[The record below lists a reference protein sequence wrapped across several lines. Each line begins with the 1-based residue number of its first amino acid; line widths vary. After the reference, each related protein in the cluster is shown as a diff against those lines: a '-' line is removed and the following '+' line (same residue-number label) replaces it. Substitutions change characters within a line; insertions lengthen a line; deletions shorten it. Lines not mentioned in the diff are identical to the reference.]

1 MLAQRYIPTE
11 LTSQEDFEKNFYL
24 NIPDQFNF
32 AYDIVDEYART
43 TPRKRALIWCDL
55 RGNERTFTFGDISR
69 LSNRAAN
76 VFKAH
81 GLQKGDP
88 VLLMLK
94 RRWQYWVAAVALLKL
109 GCVLIPATAQ
119 LQKKDIVYRVQA
131 SSAAAVLCVE
141 EADVQEHVLAS
152 APECDTLKALF
163 TLGEAEGFFNFDAEM
178 EAADEAWEK
187 PADLPKND
195 DIMLMYFTSGT
206 TGMPKMAAHSWTY
219 PIAQTV
225 TAFYWHNVSDQDIHI
240 AVADTGWAKAG
251 WGKLYGQ
258 WICGAT
264 LFVYDFDRFIARD
277 LLAMIARHHVTSFCA
292 PPTVYRFM
300 IKEDLDSYDLS
311 SLRWANTAGEPLN
324 PEVYEQF
331 LKHTG
336 VKIHEG
342 FGQSET
348 TPLLMTT
355 KWMEPRLGST
365 GRPSPAYDIALVDD
379 EGNEVEDGVEGEI
392 CIRLDKGH
400 PAGLF
405 LGYYRNQEQTDAVF
419 RDGLYHTGDM
429 AWRDVDGYFNFI
441 GRSDDV
447 IKSSGYRI
455 GPFEVESALLTHP
468 AVLECAVTAVPHP
481 DRGQVVKATVVLTKN
496 RGWEPSDALV
506 KELQDHVKKV
516 TAPYKYPRILEF
528 VDELP
533 KTVSGKIQ
541 RKLIRNT
548 DKDTDANLLQV
559 RRAEIADAGM
569 ILDYLNM
576 IGGESDNLAFGAD
589 GFSHMSEEQ
598 ECAYIASMTGKS
610 VMLLGF
616 IGGEMAAIASLE
628 GKNRERAA
636 HRGNLVITVRQKFWH
651 RGVGTQMMN
660 RLVEHARQQGIT
672 VIETHVRSDNASAL
686 SLYEKLGFER
696 IGTYRRFFRIGEKD
710 YDAEL
715 MNLYLE

>member
-1 MLAQRYIPTE
+1 M
-11 LTSQEDFEKNFYL
+11 
-24 NIPDQFNF
+24 
-32 AYDIVDEYART
+32 
-43 TPRKRALIWCDL
+43 
-55 RGNERTFTFGDISR
+55 
-69 LSNRAAN
+69 SNQAAN

-81 GLQKGDP
+81 GLKKGDP
-88 VLLMLK
+88 VILMLK
-94 RRWQYWVAAVALLKL
+94 RHWQYWVAAVALLKV

-131 SSAAAVLCVE
+131 SSARAIICVE
-141 EADVQEHVLAS
+141 EPEVQQHVLAS
-152 APECDTLKALF
+152 APECDTLAALF
-163 TLGEAEGFFNFDAEM
+163 TLGDSEGFVNFDREM
-178 EAADEAWEK
+178 EQASEIWDK
-187 PADLPKND
+187 PAELPKND

-225 TAFYWHNVSDQDIHI
+225 TAFYWHNVGDQDIHI

-264 LFVYDFDRFIARD
+264 LFVYDFDRFIAAD
-277 LLAMIARHHVTSFCA
+277 LLEMIARHHVTSFCA

-300 IKEDLDSYDLS
+300 IKEDLDKYDLS

-348 TPLLMTT
+348 TPLLMTS
-355 KWMEPRLGST
+355 KWMEPKQGST

-379 EGNEVEDGVEGEI
+379 QGNEVEDGVEGEI

-405 LGYYRNQEQTDAVF
+405 LGYYRNPEQTDAVF
-419 RDGLYHTGDM
+419 HDGLYHTGDM

-455 GPFEVESALLTHP
+455 GPFEVESALMTHP

-481 DRGQVVKATVVLTKN
+481 DRGQVVKATVVLAKN
-496 RGWEPSDALV
+496 RGYEPSDALK
-506 KELQDHVKKV
+506 KELQNHVKKV

-541 RKLIRNT
+541 RKLIRTEDADTGT
-548 DKDTDANLLQV
+548 DHLQMRLATVEDAASVL
-559 RRAEIADAGM
+559 EC
-569 ILDYLNM
+569 LNRV
-576 IGGESDNLAFGAD
+576 GGESDNLMFGEN
-589 GFSHMSEEQ
+589 GFDHLTIEE
-598 ECAYIASMTGKS
+598 ERAYIESMQGRS
-610 VMLLGF
+610 ALLLGF
-616 IGGEMAAIASLE
+616 IGDELAAIASLE
-628 GKNRERAA
+628 GKTRERAA
-636 HRGNLVITVRQKFWH
+636 HRSNLAITVRQKFWH
-651 RGVGTQMMN
+651 RGIGTQMMN
-660 RLVEHARQQGIT
+660 KLVEHAKKEGIS
-672 VIETHVRSDNASAL
+672 VIETHVRADNASAL
-686 SLYEKLGFER
+686 SLYEKMGFER
-696 IGTYRRFFRIGEKD
+696 IGTYKRFFRIGDTD

-715 MNLYLE
+715 LNLYL

>member
-1 MLAQRYIPTE
+1 MLADRYIPTD
-11 LTSQEDFEKNFYL
+11 LTSQEDFEKHFYL
-24 NIPDQFNF
+24 NIPEQFHF
-32 AYDIVDEYART
+32 AYDIVDEYARIS
-43 TPRKRALIWCDL
+43 PRKRALIWCDL
-55 RGNERTFTFGDISR
+55 KGNERTFTFGDISR
-69 LSNRAAN
+69 MSNQAAN

-81 GLQKGDP
+81 GLKKGDP
-88 VLLMLK
+88 VILMLK
-94 RRWQYWVAAVALLKL
+94 RHWQYWVAAVALLKV

-131 SSAAAVLCVE
+131 SSARAIICVE
-141 EADVQEHVLAS
+141 EPEVQQHVLAS
-152 APECDTLKALF
+152 APECDTLAALF
-163 TLGEAEGFFNFDAEM
+163 TLGDSEGFVNFDREM
-178 EAADEAWEK
+178 EQASEIWDK
-187 PADLPKND
+187 PAELPKND

-225 TAFYWHNVSDQDIHI
+225 TAFYWHNVGDQDIHI

-264 LFVYDFDRFIARD
+264 LFVYDFDRFIAAD
-277 LLAMIARHHVTSFCA
+277 LLEMIARHHVTSFCA

-300 IKEDLDSYDLS
+300 IKEDLDKYDLS

-348 TPLLMTT
+348 TPLLMTS
-355 KWMEPRLGST
+355 KWMEPKQGST

-379 EGNEVEDGVEGEI
+379 QGNEVEDGVEGEI

-405 LGYYRNQEQTDAVF
+405 LGYYRNPEQTDAVF
-419 RDGLYHTGDM
+419 HDGLYHTGDM

-455 GPFEVESALLTHP
+455 GPFEVESALMTHP

-481 DRGQVVKATVVLTKN
+481 DRGQVVKATVVLAKN
-496 RGWEPSDALV
+496 RGYEPSDALK
-506 KELQDHVKKV
+506 KELQNHVKKV

-541 RKLIRNT
+541 RKLIRTEDADTGT
-548 DKDTDANLLQV
+548 DHLQMRLATVEDAASVL
-559 RRAEIADAGM
+559 EC
-569 ILDYLNM
+569 LNRV
-576 IGGESDNLAFGAD
+576 GGESDNLMFGEN
-589 GFSHMSEEQ
+589 GFDHLTIEE
-598 ECAYIASMTGKS
+598 ERAYIESMQGRS
-610 VMLLGF
+610 ALLLGF
-616 IGGEMAAIASLE
+616 IGDELAAIASLE
-628 GKNRERAA
+628 GKTRERAA
-636 HRGNLVITVRQKFWH
+636 HRSNLAITVRQKFWH
-651 RGVGTQMMN
+651 RGIGTQMMN
-660 RLVEHARQQGIT
+660 KLVEHAKKEGIS
-672 VIETHVRSDNASAL
+672 VIETHVRADNASAL
-686 SLYEKLGFER
+686 SLYEKMGFER
-696 IGTYRRFFRIGEKD
+696 IGTYKRFFRIGDTD

-715 MNLYLE
+715 LNLYL

>member
-1 MLAQRYIPTE
+1 MLADRYIPTE
-11 LTSQEDFEKNFYL
+11 LTSQEDFEKNFHL
-24 NIPDQFNF
+24 NIPEHFHF
-32 AYDIVDEYART
+32 AYDIVDEYARIS
-43 TPRKRALIWCDL
+43 PRKRALIWRDL
-55 RGNERTFTFGDISR
+55 KGNDRTFTFGDISR
-69 LSNRAAN
+69 LSNKAAN
-76 VFKAH
+76 MFKAH
-81 GLQKGDP
+81 GLKKGDP
-88 VLLMLK
+88 VILMLK
-94 RRWQYWVAAVALLKL
+94 RRWQYWVAAVALLKV

-131 SSAAAVLCVE
+131 SSACAIVCVE
-141 EADVQEHVLAS
+141 EPEVQSHVLAS
-152 APECDTLKALF
+152 MPECDTLHSLF
-163 TLGEAEGFFNFDAEM
+163 TLGDAEGFFNFDAEM
-178 EAADEAWEK
+178 EAASEVWEK
-187 PADLPKND
+187 PAELPNND

-219 PIAQTV
+219 PIAQAV
-225 TAFYWHNVSDQDIHI
+225 TAFYWHNVGDQDIHI

-264 LFVYDFDRFIARD
+264 LFVYDFDRFIAAD
-277 LLAMIARHHVTSFCA
+277 LLEMLSKYHVTSFCA

-311 SLRWANTAGEPLN
+311 ALRWANTAGEPLN
-324 PEVYEQF
+324 PEVYDQF

-355 KWMEPRLGST
+355 KWMEPKMGST
-365 GRPSPAYDIALVDD
+365 GRPSPAYDIALVDAD
-379 EGNEVEDGVEGEI
+379 GNEVDDGVEGEI

-419 RDGLYHTGDM
+419 YDGLYHTGDM

-481 DRGQVVKATVVLTKN
+481 DRGQVVKATVVLAKN
-496 RGWEPSDALV
+496 RGYEPSDALK

-541 RKLIRNT
+541 RKLIRT
-548 DKDTDANLLQV
+548 EDLDTSADKLVV
-559 RRAEIADAGM
+559 RRAVISDAQA
-569 ILDYLNM
+569 IIDCLNQA
-576 IGGESDNLAFGAD
+576 GGESDNLMFGAD
-589 GFSHMSEEQ
+589 GFSHMTEEQ
-598 ECAYIASMTGKS
+598 ECAYIASMSGKS
-610 VMLLGF
+610 ALLLGF
-616 IGGEMAAIASLE
+616 IGNEIAAIASLE
-628 GKNRERAA
+628 GKYRERAA
-636 HRGNLVITVRQKFWH
+636 HRASLTITVRQKYWH

-660 RLVEHARQQGIT
+660 KLMEHAREHGIS

-686 SLYEKLGFER
+686 ALYEKMGFER
-696 IGTYRRFFRIGEKD
+696 VGTYRQFFRIDGAD
-710 YDAEL
+710 YDAEM
-715 MNLYLE
+715 MNLYL

>member
-1 MLAQRYIPTE
+1 MLADRYIPTD
-11 LTSQEDFEKNFYL
+11 LTSQEDFEKHFYL
-24 NIPDQFNF
+24 NVPERFHF
-32 AYDIVDEYART
+32 AYDVVDEYARL

-55 RGNERTFTFGDISR
+55 KGNERTFTFGDISR
-69 LSNRAAN
+69 MSNQAAN

-81 GLQKGDP
+81 GLKKGDP
-88 VLLMLK
+88 VILMLK
-94 RRWQYWVAAVALLKL
+94 RRWQYWVAAVALLKV

-131 SSAAAVLCVE
+131 SSARAIICVE
-141 EADVQEHVLAS
+141 EPEVQQHVLAS
-152 APECDTLKALF
+152 APECDTLAALF
-163 TLGEAEGFFNFDAEM
+163 TLGDCEGFVNFDREM
-178 EAADEAWEK
+178 ENASEIWDK
-187 PADLPKND
+187 PEDLPKND

-225 TAFYWHNVSDQDIHI
+225 TAFYWHNVGDQDIHI

-264 LFVYDFDRFIARD
+264 LFVYDFDRFIAAD
-277 LLAMIARHHVTSFCA
+277 LLEMISKYHVTSFCA

-300 IKEDLDSYDLS
+300 IKEDLEKYDLS

-348 TPLLMTT
+348 TPLLMTS
-355 KWMEPRLGST
+355 KWMEPKQGST

-379 EGNEVEDGVEGEI
+379 QGNEVEDGVEGEI

-419 RDGLYHTGDM
+419 HDGLYHTGDM

-455 GPFEVESALLTHP
+455 GPFEVESALMTHP

-481 DRGQVVKATVVLTKN
+481 DRGQVVKATVVLAKN
-496 RGWEPSDALV
+496 RGYEASDALK
-506 KELQDHVKKV
+506 KELQNHVKKV

-541 RKLIRNT
+541 RKLIRTEDADTGT
-548 DKDTDANLLQV
+548 DHLQMRLATVDDAAIVL
-559 RRAEIADAGM
+559 EC
-569 ILDYLNM
+569 LNRV
-576 IGGESDNLAFGAD
+576 GGESDNLMFGED
-589 GFSHMSEEQ
+589 GFNHLSIEDER
-598 ECAYIASMTGKS
+598 AYIESMQGRS
-610 VMLLGF
+610 ALLLGF
-616 IGGEMAAIASLE
+616 IGGELAAIASLE
-628 GKNRERAA
+628 GKTRERAA
-636 HRGNLVITVRQKFWH
+636 HRSNLAITVRQKFWH

-660 RLVEHARQQGIT
+660 KLIEHAKGVGIS
-672 VIETHVRSDNASAL
+672 VIETHVRSDNTSAL

-696 IGTYRRFFRIGEKD
+696 IGTYKRFFRIGDTD
-710 YDAEL
+710 YDADL
-715 MNLYLE
+715 LNLYL